1 MKPLRTLVSALVL
14 ACASPAFAEGSS
26 APIELYQ
33 AKPIVTGT
41 GEKNRQI
48 GFAQAFEDVL
58 VKVSGD
64 PRLIGDPRV
73 AQLAEDAGSMVRN
86 FSYRDR
92 LEGIPIHDEQGSH
105 DRPHDLTTIFAP
117 EKIDAVLASLGS
129 KPWSEQRPTITLF
142 LGVQNGDQTF
152 VLASDGERGIDMR
165 DSLASASVKIAIP
178 TTLPDSAALSTAG
191 ITQESL
197 QASNRAILDSITKEA
212 GGDYALVG
220 SLVWSDEELG
230 WIADWTI
237 GVKGQDFKWQ
247 IRGVSFDDA
256 FRNAIRGTAQ
266 VLSANGNP
274 GQNRKP

>member
-1 MKPLRTLVSALVL
+1 MKLARPLLSALLL
-14 ACASPAFAEGSS
+14 ACAAPAFAEGAS

-33 AKPIVTGT
+33 AKPVVTGT

-48 GFAQAFEDVL
+48 GFALAFEDVL

-73 AQLAEDAGSMVRN
+73 SELAKDAGSMVQEFR
-86 FSYRDR
+86 YRDR

-105 DRPHDLTTIFAP
+105 DRPHDLTTIFLP

-129 KPWSEQRPTITLF
+129 RPWTEPRPTIALF
-142 LGVQNGDQTF
+142 LGVRNGDRTF

-165 DSLASASVKIAIP
+165 DSLASASAKVAIP

-191 ITQESL
+191 ITEETL
-197 QASNRAILDSITKEA
+197 QASNRAVLDSITKEA
-212 GGDYALVG
+212 GSDYTLIG
-220 SLVWSDEELG
+220 RLVWSNEELG
-230 WIADWTI
+230 WIADWI
-237 GVKGQDFKWQ
+237 IAAKGQTYKWQ

-266 VLSANGNP
+266 VLSGNGNP
-274 GQNRKP
+274 D

>member
-1 MKPLRTLVSALVL
+1 MKPLCALVSAMVL
-14 ACASPAFAEGSS
+14 ACTAPALAQGSG

-33 AKPIVTGT
+33 AKPVVTGT

-48 GFAQAFEDVL
+48 GFALAFEDVL
-58 VKVSGD
+58 VKVSGN

-73 AQLAEDAGSMVRN
+73 AQLAQDAGSMVRE

-105 DRPHDLTTIFAP
+105 DRPHDLTTIFDP
-117 EKIDAVLASLGS
+117 EKIDAVLASFGS
-129 KPWSEQRPTITLF
+129 RPWTEPRPTVTLF

-165 DSLASASVKIAIP
+165 DSLASASVKVAIP

-191 ITQESL
+191 ITQETL
-197 QASNRAILDSITKEA
+197 QASNRAVLDSITKEA
-212 GGDYALVG
+212 GGDYTLVG
-220 SLVWSDEELG
+220 RLVWSDEELG
-230 WIADWTI
+230 WIGDWI
-237 GVKGQDFKWQ
+237 IAANGQTYKWQ

-266 VLSANGNP
+266 VLSGNGNP
-274 GQNRKP
+274 D